1 MPPKRAANRRN
12 AKYSHIKPGQT
23 VTFING
29 ACAKRLD
36 NGQFQFVK
44 RKLCN
49 QAPGAG
55 AGAGSPGAGAGAGS
69 PGAGSPGAGSPGA
82 TKKPKVNNKGAVATR
97 KINNVKSKIRQP
109 GKSAGAR
116 KPAFLDS
123 SDYVNESSIPTVEEL
138 SQNPKAYLHQYKI
151 DSKDAYLEKGS
162 KIVHPRVTVRN
173 RVKIFRYNGNKYTHW
188 SMTEEGIQNLVNKSS
203 PGKTKFKKG
212 DVIKMDTEDEDGQLY
227 IVGKN
232 QKLEEAIGVLAILLG
247 QDDENEEAE
256 KVRKEYPGSYE
267 HLWTHLDAAIARYID
282 QYL

>member
-1 MPPKRAANRRN
+1 MPSANKKRRR
-12 AKYSHIKPGQT
+12 QT
-23 VTFING
+23 VREL
-29 ACAKRLD
+29 RLIRNRIEKLGKTSGLD
-36 NGQFQFVK
+36 IK
-44 RKLCN
+44 DIIRKMSSMS
-49 QAPGAG
+49 
-55 AGAGSPGAGAGAGS
+55 GS
-69 PGAGSPGAGSPGA
+69 
-82 TKKPKVNNKGAVATR
+82 
-97 KINNVKSKIRQP
+97 KSKKNRP

-116 KPAFLDS
+116 KPVFLDS